1 MITTY
6 ICGGLGNQLFQIFTT
21 IAYALR
27 NNKNFWFL
35 YSEKYKNPSI
45 ERNSYWNTFFSS
57 SQFNQ
62 YIYKLPPNGCT
73 KTPFKYIE
81 SGFQY
86 QMIPGINHDNICL
99 QGYFQSYKYFL
110 DEFDSISEI
119 LEIEKKKNVVRE
131 KCEIFFEDFVGFD
144 FSTTASIHFRLGDYK
159 KYPMVH
165 PITPEIYY
173 IESIR
178 YLIEATK
185 NKNNSIQ
192 TVLYFHENNILEKE
206 DLQTVVGIITHLRKE
221 FTYINFI
228 DVSDNSNNEFQD
240 WEQMLLM
247 SCCHYNIIAN
257 STFSWWGGFLNSF
270 VDKIVIYPEKWFG
283 ESSKNNVCDLFPDD
297 WIKI

>member
-1 MITTY
+1 LT
-6 ICGGLGNQLFQIFTT
+6 
-21 IAYALR
+21 
-27 NNKNFWFL
+27 
-35 YSEKYKNPSI
+35 
-45 ERNSYWNTFFSS
+45 
-57 SQFNQ
+57 
-62 YIYKLPPNGCT
+62 PNGCA
-73 KTPFKYIE
+73 KPPFKFIE

-86 QMIPGINHDNICL
+86 QMIPSIKHDNIYL

-119 LEIEKKKNVVRE
+119 LEIEKKKSMVRE
-131 KCEIFFEDFVGFD
+131 KCEKYLEFLD

-159 KYPMVH
+159 KYPHIH

-185 NKNNSIQ
+185 HKNNVK
-192 TVLYFHENNILEKE
+192 TVLYFHENNINEKE
-206 DLQTVVGIITHLRKE
+206 DLQTVLGIITHLRKE
-221 FTYINFI
+221 FPYINFI
-228 DVSDNSNNEFQD
+228 DVSGNRNNDFQD
-240 WEQMLLM
+240 WEQLLLM

-270 VDKIVIYPEKWFG
+270 EDKIVIYPEKWFG
-283 ESSKNNVCDLFPDD
+283 EGVKHNVCDLFPDG